1 MKMEDTNANVPQEP
15 RVIPM
20 FLDVLELQQL
30 EEVNAPRMMTA
41 LDNLPAKDLSA
52 PTLVQACHVGTMLS
66 VSLKPMLPGADA
78 RVVSKKTQLESVSQN
93 ALG

>member
-1 MKMEDTNANVPQEP
+1 MKMEDTNANVPLEP

-52 PTLVQACHVGTMLS
+52 PTLGQAGPVVTMLF
-66 VSLKPMLPGADA
+66 VFLKPMLPGADA
-78 RVVSKKTQLESVSQN
+78 RADSKKTQLESVSQN
-93 ALG
+93 ALV